1 MRRYGRP
8 RKTKNFRILN
18 DVKLKTCTRCE
29 IEMIACLDN
38 FSLQKKGAFGFRSM
52 CKPCWSQYIME
63 RNKITDPTNERV
75 KAWRRKNREK
85 HNEYAKTS
93 RLRRNADSAR
103 LGNHR
108 KWVREYCR
116 TRRSANPQ
124 LRFLESVRT
133 QINMIVRGRFDGRG
147 LLRRLGYSREEL
159 ITHIERQ
166 FSKGM
171 SWDNYGGRCQR
182 HGWEIDHIRPC
193 ALFDLS
199 NEDEFR
205 ECWSLTNLR
214 PLWSVRNRSK
224 GAKLE
229 LLL

>member
-1 MRRYGRP
+1 
-8 RKTKNFRILN
+8 
-18 DVKLKTCTRCE
+18 
-29 IEMIACLDN
+29 
-38 FSLQKKGAFGFRSM
+38 
-52 CKPCWSQYIME
+52 ME
-63 RNKITDPTNERV
+63 RRKVTDPTNESV
-75 KAWRRKNREK
+75 KAWRRKNRER

-93 RLRRNADSAR
+93 RLKRNDDPAR

-116 TRRSANPQ
+116 TRRAADPQ

-133 QINMIVRGRFDGRG
+133 QINMVVRGKFDGRG

-159 ITHIERQ
+159 ISHIERQ

-171 SWDNYGGRCQR
+171 SWDNYGGRGQR

-214 PLWSVRNRSK
+214 PLWSARNRSK